1 MPVGAGVEAPGGIRK
16 KSAFSCDGCRRRK
29 VKCDGGR
36 PVCARCAAR
45 HEECV
50 YKLSP
55 SISYTQKLENRV
67 QALEQALQKAGVEAG
82 RPLSDPGS
90 QEDSLTPFQGLE
102 KGEDGRVSFHGSTSL
117 TKLTTSTSAAER
129 AQNSLLDG
137 LGEQDKNQLISN
149 ALAERAFEEIS
160 SLPELMQA
168 LLDSHWCWVQP
179 LFNFIYRPV
188 FTRDLHTNG
197 PYCPYILINAVLA
210 HSVRWAKADSHI
222 AMLLEPYDNG
232 AYFSQQVK
240 DNLMGEIQKGPAQIP
255 MVQTLL
261 ILSAQ
266 ESGKGNLTQ
275 AWLYSGMAFRLLED
289 LGVIVD
295 GRKVKGAVNFSAEE
309 LEIRNRLFW
318 SCYLWDKLLSLYLGR
333 LPVLQ
338 ETKMSPPRN
347 IMDDTGELDIWRP
360 QGIPPHLAAVYPPM
374 QAHTTSC
381 FVHICSLAEI
391 LDVVL
396 VTMYNPVE
404 QSSHAEVLACAAS
417 QGRKLTDWYD
427 DLPSHLKIR
436 VSEMPQHCPPSHI
449 VTLNCLYHS
458 IRILLHRPIL
468 TSFNRNV
475 DMEGSEKATHLRQC
489 LESATAVLSIYD
501 LFVRSFG
508 DGHVVLSQAYTIY
521 TAASIFL
528 LQVQATKDLHSS
540 AMDHLK
546 FCIDALERIKHT
558 SPVIRAPLA
567 LIYKQLETLDPT
579 FASLQRKTVAHMP
592 VPNAFHETQA
602 GDDYP
607 YVSYASSWLDSHDLH
622 FGDMDLSN
630 AQLDPEIFSSL
641 PNLEPV
647 SANVNA
653 DIWHQG
659 V

>member
-45 HEECV
+45 QVECI

-90 QEDSLTPFQGLE
+90 QEDSLTLFQGLE

-117 TKLTTSTSAAER
+117 TKLTTSNSAAER

-232 AYFSQQVK
+232 DYFSQQVK

-266 ESGKGNLTQ
+266 ESGN
-275 AWLYSGMAFRLLED
+275 
-289 LGVIVD
+289 
-295 GRKVKGAVNFSAEE
+295 
-309 LEIRNRLFW
+309 
-318 SCYLWDKLLSLYLGR
+318 
-333 LPVLQ
+333 
-338 ETKMSPPRN
+338 KMSPPRN

-360 QGIPPHLAAVYPPM
+360 QGIPPHLAAIYPPM

-417 QGRKLTDWYD
+417 QGRKLTD
-427 DLPSHLKIR
+427 
-436 VSEMPQHCPPSHI
+436 CHI
-449 VTLNCLYHS
+449 VTLN

-475 DMEGSEKATHLRQC
+475 DMEGAEKARHLRQC

-602 GDDYP
+602 GADYP

>member
-1 MPVGAGVEAPGGIRK
+1 
-16 KSAFSCDGCRRRK
+16 
-29 VKCDGGR
+29 
-36 PVCARCAAR
+36 
-45 HEECV
+45 
-50 YKLSP
+50 
-55 SISYTQKLENRV
+55 
-67 QALEQALQKAGVEAG
+67 
-82 RPLSDPGS
+82 
-90 QEDSLTPFQGLE
+90 
-102 KGEDGRVSFHGSTSL
+102 
-117 TKLTTSTSAAER
+117 
-129 AQNSLLDG
+129 
-137 LGEQDKNQLISN
+137 
-149 ALAERAFEEIS
+149 
-160 SLPELMQA
+160 
-168 LLDSHWCWVQP
+168 
-179 LFNFIYRPV
+179 
-188 FTRDLHTNG
+188 
-197 PYCPYILINAVLA
+197 
-210 HSVRWAKADSHI
+210 
-222 AMLLEPYDNG
+222 
-232 AYFSQQVK
+232 
-240 DNLMGEIQKGPAQIP
+240 
-255 MVQTLL
+255 
-261 ILSAQ
+261 
-266 ESGKGNLTQ
+266 
-275 AWLYSGMAFRLLED
+275 
-289 LGVIVD
+289 
-295 GRKVKGAVNFSAEE
+295 
-309 LEIRNRLFW
+309 
-318 SCYLWDKLLSLYLGR
+318 
-333 LPVLQ
+333 
-338 ETKMSPPRN
+338 MSPPRN

-360 QGIPPHLAAVYPPM
+360 QGIPPHLAAIYPPM

-427 DLPSHLKIR
+427 HLPSHLRIR

-475 DMEGSEKATHLRQC
+475 DMEGAEKARHLRQC

-602 GDDYP
+602 GADYP